1 MAVYMANNTRSGTR
15 LTDAKLRNLQAGSDA
30 LTHATV
36 SGLLIIPSK
45 NTKGVGSWYIR
56 FYNPTN
62 KSQRVKMKIG
72 DYPAMGLSEAEDEA
86 KRLLSYV
93 SIGEDPRKVIER
105 EITQIKQAFNNTFE
119 ALLTQ
124 YYNRQR
130 DAGVWKN
137 SRYTEQWIRE
147 MNNHVIPLVGTM
159 PIADI
164 KAAHIVQVLDSIWH
178 ATPDTAAKILDRIQ
192 QVFTYSEAMGYCEHN
207 PCPAAKIALGK
218 QRKKPKTE
226 RRMPAMPWQD
236 IPQFVSEVLLKGR
249 SGQAKKALLFLIL
262 NAARSGAIRNLTF
275 SEIDFNRQIWTM
287 KADSAER
294 KTNVDRFYPLSTQ
307 YIELLTQQ
315 KNQAINDLIF
325 PASKPNK
332 SGSYALSDMSLT
344 SILRKNA
351 QEFESDI
358 SGRIPTAHGF
368 RTAFKGWATYHGYD
382 DKWSEIQLAHDIG
395 NAVQQAY
402 DREQLI
408 EQREEMMQ
416 DWSDFV
422 SGCLYTKN

>member
-1 MAVYMANNTRSGTR
+1 MANNTRSGTR

-105 EITQIKQAFNNTFE
+105 EITQIKQGFNNTFE

-307 YIELLTQQ
+307 SIELLTQQ
-315 KNQAINDLIF
+315 KEYAINDLVF
-325 PASKPNK
+325 PSSKPNK
-332 SGSYALSDMSLT
+332 YGSYVLSDMSLT

-358 SGRIPTAHGF
+358 AGRIPTAHGF
-368 RTAFKGWATYHGYD
+368 RTSFKGWATAQGYD
-382 DKWSEIQLAHDIG
+382 DKWSEIQLAHEVG

-408 EQREEMMQ
+408 EQRRKMMQ
-416 DWSDFV
+416 EWADFIF
-422 SGCLYTKN
+422 SYSTFE

>member
-1 MAVYMANNTRSGTR
+1 MANNLRSGTR
-15 LTDAKLRNLQAGSDA
+15 LSDAKLRNLQPGSDV
-30 LTHATV
+30 LTHAAV
-36 SGLLIIPSK
+36 SGLMISPSK
-45 NTKGVGSWYIR
+45 TTKGIGSWYIR

-86 KRLLSYV
+86 KRLLSFV
-93 SIGEDPRKVIER
+93 AMSQDPRKVVER
-105 EITQIKQAFNNTFE
+105 ENTQVKQVLNNTFE
-119 ALLTQ
+119 ALLNQFYT
-124 YYNRQR
+124 RQK

-147 MNNHVIPLVGTM
+147 MNNHVIPLLGTM
-159 PIADI
+159 PIVDI
-164 KAAHIVQVLDSIWH
+164 KAVHIVQILENIWH
-178 ATPDTAAKILDRIQ
+178 ATPDTAGKILDRIQ
-192 QVFTYSEAMGYCEHN
+192 QVFTYSEALGYCDHN
-207 PCPAAKIALGK
+207 PCPAAKVALGK

-249 SGQAKKALLFLIL
+249 NGQAKKALLFLIL

-287 KADSAER
+287 KADSVER

-307 YIELLTQQ
+307 SIELLAQQ
-315 KNQAINDLIF
+315 KEHTINDLVF
-325 PASKPNK
+325 PSSKPNK
-332 SGSYALSDMSLT
+332 SGSYVLSDMTLT

-351 QEFESDI
+351 QAFESDI
-358 SGRIPTAHGF
+358 AGRIPTAHGF
-368 RTAFKGWATYHGYD
+368 RTAFKGWATANGYD
-382 DKWSEIQLAHDIG
+382 DKWSEIQLAHDVG

-408 EQREEMMQ
+408 EHRRSMMQ
-416 DWSDFV
+416 AWSDFII
-422 SGCLYTKN
+422 GIL

>member
-15 LTDAKLRNLQAGSDA
+15 LTDAKLRNLQAGSEA
-30 LTHATV
+30 LTHAAV

-56 FYNPTN
+56 YSNPVN
-62 KSQRVKMKIG
+62 RSQRVKMKIG
-72 DYPAMGLSEAEDEA
+72 EYPAMGLSEAEEEA
-86 KRLLSYV
+86 KRLLSFV
-93 SIGEDPRKVIER
+93 AMGQDPRKVVEH
-105 EITQIKQAFNNTFE
+105 ENMQVKLAFNNTFE
-119 ALLTQ
+119 ALLNQFYT
-124 YYNRQR
+124 RQK

-147 MNNHVIPLVGTM
+147 MNNHVIPLVGAM

-218 QRKKPKTE
+218 QRKKPKGE

-236 IPQFVSEVLLKGR
+236 IPQFVAEVLLKGR
-249 SGQAKKALLFLIL
+249 TGQAKKALLFLIL

-275 SEIDFNRQIWTM
+275 SEIDFKRQVWTM
-287 KADSAER
+287 KADSLER
-294 KTNVDRFYPLSTQ
+294 KTNIDRYYPLSTQ
-307 YIELLTQQ
+307 SIEILMEQ
-315 KNQAINDLIF
+315 KEHAIKDLVF
-325 PASKPNK
+325 PASKSNK
-332 SGSYALSDMSLT
+332 SGSYVLSDMTLT

-351 QEFESDI
+351 QEFHSDI
-358 SGRIPTAHGF
+358 VDRVPTAHGF
-368 RTAFKGWATYHGYD
+368 RTSFKGWATAQGYD
-382 DKWSEIQLAHDIG
+382 DKWSEIQLAHDVG

-408 EQREEMMQ
+408 EHRRDMMQ
-416 DWSDFV
+416 AWSDFV
-422 SGCLYTKN
+422 NRNSMS

>member
-30 LTHATV
+30 LTHAAV

-86 KRLLSYV
+86 KRLLSFV
-93 SIGEDPRKVIER
+93 AMGQDPRKVVER
-105 EITQIKQAFNNTFE
+105 ENNQVKQVLNNTFE
-119 ALLTQ
+119 ALLNQFYT
-124 YYNRQR
+124 RQK

-147 MNNHVIPLVGTM
+147 MNNHVIPLIGTM
-159 PIADI
+159 PIVDI
-164 KAAHIVQVLDSIWH
+164 KAVHIVQVLDNIWH
-178 ATPDTAAKILDRIQ
+178 ATPDTAGKILDRIQ
-192 QVFTYSEAMGYCEHN
+192 QVFTYSEALGYCDHN
-207 PCPAAKIALGK
+207 PCPAAKVALGK

-249 SGQAKKALLFLIL
+249 NGQAKKALLFLIL

-275 SEIDFNRQIWTM
+275 SEIDSNRQIWTM

-307 YIELLTQQ
+307 SIGLLTQQ
-315 KNQAINDLIF
+315 KEYAINDLVF
-325 PASKPNK
+325 PSSKPNK
-332 SGSYALSDMSLT
+332 SGSYVLSDMTLT

-358 SGRIPTAHGF
+358 VGRIPTAHGF
-368 RTAFKGWATYHGYD
+368 RTAFKGWATANGYD
-382 DKWSEIQLAHDIG
+382 DKWSEIQLAHDVG

-408 EQREEMMQ
+408 EHRRNMMQ
-416 DWSDFV
+416 EWATYVYPNNIF
-422 SGCLYTKN
+422 N

>member
-30 LTHATV
+30 LTHAAV

-86 KRLLSYV
+86 KRLLSFV
-93 SIGEDPRKVIER
+93 AMSQDPRKVVER
-105 EITQIKQAFNNTFE
+105 ENTQVKQVLNNTFE
-119 ALLTQ
+119 ALLNQFYT
-124 YYNRQR
+124 RQK

-147 MNNHVIPLVGTM
+147 MNNHVIPLIGTM
-159 PIADI
+159 PIVDI
-164 KAAHIVQVLDSIWH
+164 KAVHIVQVLDNIWH
-178 ATPDTAAKILDRIQ
+178 ATPDTAGKILDRIQ
-192 QVFTYSEAMGYCEHN
+192 QVFTYSEALGYCDHN
-207 PCPAAKIALGK
+207 PCPAAKVALGK

-249 SGQAKKALLFLIL
+249 NGQAKKALLFLIL

-275 SEIDFNRQIWTM
+275 SEIDFNRQVWTM

-307 YIELLTQQ
+307 SIELLAQQ
-315 KNQAINDLIF
+315 KEHAINDLVF
-325 PASKPNK
+325 PSSKPNNISACSRLK
-332 SGSYALSDMSLT
+332 ESL
-344 SILRKNA
+344 
-351 QEFESDI
+351 
-358 SGRIPTAHGF
+358 
-368 RTAFKGWATYHGYD
+368 
-382 DKWSEIQLAHDIG
+382 
-395 NAVQQAY
+395 
-402 DREQLI
+402 
-408 EQREEMMQ
+408 
-416 DWSDFV
+416 
-422 SGCLYTKN
+422 LY

>member
-1 MAVYMANNTRSGTR
+1 MANNTRSGTR

-105 EITQIKQAFNNTFE
+105 EITQIKQGFNNTFE

-307 YIELLTQQ
+307 SIELLTQQ

-368 RTAFKGWATYHGYD
+368 RTAFKGWATAHGYD

-408 EQREEMMQ
+408 EQRRKMMQ
-416 DWSDFV
+416 KWAGFIMD
-422 SGCLYTKN
+422 N

>member
-105 EITQIKQAFNNTFE
+105 EITQIKQGFNNTFE

-307 YIELLTQQ
+307 SIELLTQQ

-358 SGRIPTAHGF
+358 VGRIPTAHGF
-368 RTAFKGWATYHGYD
+368 RTAFKGWATAHGYD

-408 EQREEMMQ
+408 EQRRKMMQ
-416 DWSDFV
+416 KWAGFIMD
-422 SGCLYTKN
+422 N